1 MVQKPARLALSIA
14 CLQALANKTYY
25 FLKMFQS
32 LDHLIIVVEDLE
44 KAIDNYQLIMGT
56 PPVWTGGHKS
66 LGTSNALFNFQNIY
80 LELLSPTGEGSGAD
94 LISHYLKDS
103 GEGLIGMVFA
113 TEDIN
118 SARHSLV
125 EKGFLVEEPSSGQGI
140 NNSDQQTRNWKNL
153 FLPPELTR
161 GIFSFVIEHLD
172 ENLPQ
177 SKALN
182 ASSPHKLDH
191 VVINTNDA
199 DGFIKIYKDTFNIR
213 LALDKIIEH
222 WNKRMLF
229 FRLNKTTIEVIEQ
242 KDDLPSNDQMWG
254 LAWDVKDIEKAHKR
268 LTTEGI
274 EVTPVQKGIK
284 EKTLVATIKSHN
296 HNVPTLL
303 IQHLD

>member
-1 MVQKPARLALSIA
+1 
-14 CLQALANKTYY
+14 
-25 FLKMFQS
+25 MFTR
-32 LDHLIIVVEDLE
+32 LDHLIVAVKDLE
-44 KAIDNYQLIMGT
+44 EAENNYKKLFGIS
-56 PPVWTGGHKS
+56 PVWKGAHKD
-66 LGTSNALFNFQNIY
+66 LGTSNSLFNFENTY
-80 LELLSPTGEGSGAD
+80 FELLSASGIGAGAD
-94 LISHYLKDS
+94 LVKKYLAQS
-103 GEGLIGMVFA
+103 GEGLMGMVFA

-199 DGFIKIYKDTFNIR
+199 DGFIKIYKDAFNIR

-229 FRLNKTTIEVIEQ
+229 FRLSKTTIEVIEET
-242 KDDLPSNDQMWG
+242 DDLPPNDKMWG
-254 LAWDVKDIEKAHKR
+254 LAWDVKDIEKAHER
-268 LTTEGI
+268 LTAEGI

-284 EKTLVATIKSHN
+284 EQTLVATIKSHN

>member
-1 MVQKPARLALSIA
+1 
-14 CLQALANKTYY
+14 
-25 FLKMFQS
+25 MFTR
-32 LDHLIIVVEDLE
+32 LDHLIVAVKDLE
-44 KAIDNYQLIMGT
+44 EAENNYKKLFGF
-56 PPVWTGGHKS
+56 PPVWKGAHKD
-66 LGTSNALFNFQNIY
+66 LGTSNSLFNFENTY
-80 LELLSPTGEGSGAD
+80 FELLSASGNGAGAD
-94 LISHYLKDS
+94 LVNKYLAKS
-103 GEGLIGMVFA
+103 GEGLMGMVFA

-199 DGFIKIYKDTFNIR
+199 DGFIKIYKDAFNIR

>member
-1 MVQKPARLALSIA
+1 
-14 CLQALANKTYY
+14 
-25 FLKMFQS
+25 MFTR
-32 LDHLIIVVEDLE
+32 LDHLIVAVKDLE
-44 KAIDNYQLIMGT
+44 EAENNYKKLFGF
-56 PPVWTGGHKS
+56 PPVWKGTHKD
-66 LGTSNALFNFQNIY
+66 LGTSNSLFNFDNTY
-80 LELLSPTGEGSGAD
+80 FELLSASGNGAGAD
-94 LISHYLKDS
+94 LVNKYLAKS
-103 GEGLIGMVFA
+103 GEGLMGMVFA

-177 SKALN
+177 SKVLN

-199 DGFIKIYKDTFNIR
+199 DGFIKIYKDAFNIR

-229 FRLNKTTIEVIEQ
+229 FRLSKTTIEVIEET
-242 KDDLPSNDQMWG
+242 DDLPPNDKMWG
-254 LAWDVKDIEKAHKR
+254 LAWDVKDIEKAHER
-268 LTTEGI
+268 LTAEGI
-274 EVTPVQKGIK
+274 EVTPIQKGIK
-284 EKTLVATIKSHN
+284 EQTLVATIKSHN

>member
-1 MVQKPARLALSIA
+1 VFTR
-14 CLQALANKTYY
+14 
-25 FLKMFQS
+25 
-32 LDHLIIVVEDLE
+32 LDHLIVAVKDLE
-44 KAIDNYQLIMGT
+44 EAENNYKKLFGF
-56 PPVWTGGHKS
+56 PPVWKGAHKD
-66 LGTSNALFNFQNIY
+66 LGTSNSLFNFENTY
-80 LELLSPTGEGSGAD
+80 FELLSASGNGRGAD
-94 LISHYLKDS
+94 LVNKYLAQS
-103 GEGLIGMVFA
+103 GEGLMGMVFA

-118 SARHSLV
+118 SERHSLV

-199 DGFIKIYKDTFNIR
+199 DGFIKIYKDAFNIR

-229 FRLNKTTIEVIEQ
+229 FRLSKTTIEVIEET
-242 KDDLPSNDQMWG
+242 DDLPPNDKMWG
-254 LAWDVKDIEKAHKR
+254 LAWDVKDIEKAHER
-268 LTTEGI
+268 LIAVGI

-284 EKTLVATIKSHN
+284 EQTLVATIKSHN

>member
-1 MVQKPARLALSIA
+1 
-14 CLQALANKTYY
+14 
-25 FLKMFQS
+25 MFTR
-32 LDHLIIVVEDLE
+32 LDHLIVAVKDLE
-44 KAIDNYQLIMGT
+44 EAENNYKKLFGF
-56 PPVWTGGHKS
+56 PPVWKGTHKD
-66 LGTSNALFNFQNIY
+66 LGTSNSLFNFENTY
-80 LELLSPTGEGSGAD
+80 FELLSASGNGAGAD
-94 LISHYLKDS
+94 LVNHYLAQS

-199 DGFIKIYKDTFNIR
+199 DGFIKIYKDAFNIR

>member
-1 MVQKPARLALSIA
+1 
-14 CLQALANKTYY
+14 
-25 FLKMFQS
+25 MFTR
-32 LDHLIIVVEDLE
+32 LDHLIVAVKDLE
-44 KAIDNYQLIMGT
+44 EAENNYKKLFGIS
-56 PPVWTGGHKS
+56 PVWKGAHKD
-66 LGTSNALFNFQNIY
+66 LGTSNSLFNFENTY
-80 LELLSPTGEGSGAD
+80 FELLSASGNGAGAD
-94 LISHYLKDS
+94 LVNHYLAQS

-118 SARHSLV
+118 SASDSLV

-199 DGFIKIYKDTFNIR
+199 DGFIKIYKDAFNIR

>member
-1 MVQKPARLALSIA
+1 
-14 CLQALANKTYY
+14 
-25 FLKMFQS
+25 MFTR
-32 LDHLIIVVEDLE
+32 LDHLIVAVKDLE
-44 KAIDNYQLIMGT
+44 EAENNYKKLFGIS
-56 PPVWTGGHKS
+56 PVWKGAHKD
-66 LGTSNALFNFQNIY
+66 LGTSNSLFNFENTY
-80 LELLSPTGEGSGAD
+80 FELLSASGNGAGAD
-94 LISHYLKDS
+94 LVNKYLAKS
-103 GEGLIGMVFA
+103 GEGLMGMVFA

-177 SKALN
+177 SKVLN

-199 DGFIKIYKDTFNIR
+199 DGFIKIYKDAFNIR

-229 FRLNKTTIEVIEQ
+229 FRLSKTTIEVIEET
-242 KDDLPSNDQMWG
+242 DDLPPNDKMWG
-254 LAWDVKDIEKAHKR
+254 LAWDVKDIEKAHER
-268 LTTEGI
+268 LTAEGI
-274 EVTPVQKGIK
+274 EVTPIQKGIK
-284 EKTLVATIKSHN
+284 EQTLVATIKSHN

>member
-1 MVQKPARLALSIA
+1 
-14 CLQALANKTYY
+14 
-25 FLKMFQS
+25 MFTK
-32 LDHLIIVVEDLE
+32 LDHLIVAVKDLE
-44 KAIDNYQLIMGT
+44 EAENNYKKLFGF
-56 PPVWTGGHKS
+56 PPVWKGTHKD
-66 LGTSNALFNFQNIY
+66 LGTSNSLFNFENTY
-80 LELLSPTGEGSGAD
+80 FELLSASGNGAGAD
-94 LISHYLKDS
+94 LVNHYLVQS

-161 GIFSFVIEHLD
+161 GVFSFVIEHLD

-177 SKALN
+177 SKVLN

-199 DGFIKIYKDTFNIR
+199 DGFIKIYKDAFNIR

-254 LAWDVKDIEKAHKR
+254 LAWDVNDIEKAHKR
-268 LTTEGI
+268 LTTDGI

>member
-1 MVQKPARLALSIA
+1 
-14 CLQALANKTYY
+14 
-25 FLKMFQS
+25 MFTR
-32 LDHLIIVVEDLE
+32 LDHLIVAVKDLE
-44 KAIDNYQLIMGT
+44 EAENNYKKLFGF
-56 PPVWTGGHKS
+56 PPVWKGAHKD
-66 LGTSNALFNFQNIY
+66 LGTSNSLFNFENTY
-80 LELLSPTGEGSGAD
+80 FELLSASGNGAGAD
-94 LISHYLKDS
+94 LVNKYLAQS
-103 GEGLIGMVFA
+103 GEGLMGMVFA

-199 DGFIKIYKDTFNIR
+199 DGFIKIYKDAFNIR